1 MPLNCDAMEKVIMK
15 WLVNLKSACSNWG
28 DCKKKS
34 EKNTVFKNHPLCYSN
49 NQMHAW
55 YEREVTLHNKEL
67 QNTWEKTRNTNHKW
81 KLQIQSYGAY
91 LLINLP

>member
-1 MPLNCDAMEKVIMK
+1 ML
-15 WLVNLKSACSNWG
+15 NLKSACSNWG

-67 QNTWEKTRNTNHKW
+67 QNTWEKQGIPIINENYKY
-81 KLQIQSYGAY
+81 KVIV
-91 LLINLP
+91 LIYW